1 MHGWTEH
8 LEAATVALDL
18 PDGDGFGTGFV
29 IAPGLVVTCAHV
41 VAGARGVRARIVRS
55 GLDLAVTLSD
65 DEQHRAA
72 NGLDLAFLRFDP
84 AASRT
89 GVVLTAP
96 ALSPGD
102 RMRTH
107 GHPQGH
113 YRPGQWAVLEYLGD
127 SRLTFDDPMPMP
139 RGYGTPVGEGYS
151 GSPVV
156 NERTGAVCGMLARSD
171 LAGSTHLVPVAE
183 ILARCTAPEPPVAW
197 LRTLTDTQLRAGG
210 FRHPGPDLLDYLEAA
225 RAEADEHPYAMLL
238 SDTRDIPLSTVYV
251 QQDAADVED
260 ATDRQP
266 GERRP
271 PAAESVLGTE
281 RHVLF
286 TGGAGAGKSS
296 LLRRLTYTAADAWIE
311 DPAGAPSYIPVR
323 VAADQLGD
331 RPLPEAL
338 AEAVRRD
345 LTGLRRS
352 LPAALFGSAP
362 LPGVDW
368 LVCVDSLDEVLDSG
382 RRNKVIQ
389 LIQLWAARE
398 PHMRFV
404 VASRSLVTSEMHKLK
419 ALRRYALLDF
429 GDEEIEEVA
438 RAWFEAL
445 EVADAP
451 RRAEWLIADLRHGRL
466 SEVAKNP
473 LYLTMICIVTA
484 TDELPRNPADL
495 YARFIRLLRQKGAQ
509 HLAHDGAGGNGI
521 TPALLSRVH
530 DVLSPVAE
538 RRQAGDVRPLL
549 DQVLDLLAA
558 DGRHEPPERDAVL
571 RALTFTGLITQ
582 RAGGLSFLHHTI
594 QEYLAGR
601 AIAER
606 LSPGDPA
613 ALNALREAIATERPN
628 VILFMAAAW
637 RAQGHPL
644 DEFLRTA
651 VRAGGWR
658 ELLLCATVLSDE
670 ASTDREL
677 MTWFARAVIKLDGR
691 GIGAGGDLHDSTVL
705 ARLYAVLHEPD
716 LRDIVRDRTLPHAP
730 RFAALESYVRRE
742 GRQAAALAA
751 ELAQEPDLPV
761 RRRVTAAGLMAEAG
775 ETSAACARL
784 TALAV
789 DPLLWP
795 GDRLA
800 AAGAAL
806 RIDTVAGTR
815 LLAQVLRT
823 APDLGETDLV
833 GGLMVVGLRGE
844 KDTATSLGEAL
855 AANPARDRM
864 SPHRLRY
871 ALGSLLRTAA
881 PDVLE
886 GLADDQSA
894 PLHLRIRALGHLSP
908 PGPAAQS
915 VLAELLVDP
924 TGADGLVRPVLKLCG
939 DPLLVA
945 KAARDGRLDMYTRT
959 DAVRRLVEL
968 DQPDTAE
975 SCVDEL
981 LSAASDDSAV
991 LSVYDVLRE
1000 LGRTARHRE
1009 LTLSALTAPDL
1020 PVSDRLECAAQLI
1033 DTEDAAVVRDTLAV
1047 LIADPDVTPADRRSA
1062 LRLLHKGTEEHE
1074 NSSAA
1079 MASDIALPASV
1090 RHEAAQDLL
1099 TAGRRDGAAGALR
1112 TLAADVLSGMDDRI
1126 VALTSLA
1133 EIDLRAASE
1142 TLHRVL
1148 DEPGIPDED
1157 LWRLLE
1163 LADACLPDA
1172 PLRGRLHA
1180 LLDDETVPAAAVIH
1194 IDSHH
1199 SRYGTEMVPVS
1210 RRALARL
1217 ADDPGVAPDTR
1228 YRALSRSAGR
1238 TPYPRWRQLMAE
1250 QGTDPLLRLARQI
1263 DEAHFSTYVPA
1274 PGVWEFMNFGHGVDS
1289 VEIPTGVVAGID
1301 PGTARAQ
1308 WIELLRQRDVSA
1320 VTGLR
1325 NLYQLAY
1332 HERSQ
1337 GDADSLLLAWAE
1349 DARAPLAERIAAAE
1363 TGTIAPTERW
1373 SALAADPATP
1383 PDLRVRIFGSLPT
1396 SGARSRVP
1404 LARALA
1410 ADPAAPPSARA
1421 RAAALLAQD
1430 LGEEGR
1436 TLLRALSHPDTT
1448 DPEAHLAVAA
1458 AWERLDVGNEVVAAC
1473 RRVLD
1478 TDGTAAGYRVRA
1490 ARTLGR
1496 YRPVRHI
1503 ALRALKDALADGAA
1517 PRPARVEAAEALLGL
1532 RATAEAHLGL
1542 FRLAREP
1549 GPAEASRDR
1558 VLDLLP
1564 ADLRACAEAADG
1576 STHRA
1581 PSGHGG
1587 HGG

>member
-41 VAGARGVRARIVRS
+41 VAGARGVRARIARS
-55 GLDLAVTLSD
+55 GLELAVTLSED
-65 DEQHRAA
+65 GQHKAA

-102 RMRTH
+102 RLRTH

-183 ILARCTAPEPPVAW
+183 ILARCAAPEPPVAW
-197 LRTLTDTQLRAGG
+197 LRTLTDAQLRAGG

-311 DPAGAPSYIPVR
+311 DPARAPSYVPVR

-389 LIQLWAARE
+389 LVQLWAARE

-445 EVADAP
+445 EVADAA
-451 RRAEWLIADLRHGRL
+451 RRAEWLLADLRHGRL

-509 HLAHDGAGGNGI
+509 HLAHDGAGGTRI

-549 DQVLDLLAA
+549 DQVLDLLTA

-571 RALTFTGLITQ
+571 RALTVTGLITQ

-601 AIAER
+601 AVAER
-606 LSPGDPA
+606 LSPNDPA

-644 DEFLRTA
+644 DEFLRAA

-677 MTWFARAVIKLDGR
+677 MTWFARAVIKLNGR

-716 LRDIVRDRTLPHAP
+716 VRDIVRDRTLPHVP
-730 RFAALESYVRRE
+730 RLLALESYVRRE
-742 GRQAAALAA
+742 GHQAAALAD
-751 ELAQEPDLPV
+751 ELAGEPDLPLGQ
-761 RRRVTAAGLMAEAG
+761 RVTAAHRTAEAG
-775 ETSAACARL
+775 DPSAACARL
-784 TALAV
+784 AAAAL
-789 DPLLWP
+789 DPLQSP
-795 GDRLA
+795 DDRLA
-800 AAGAAL
+800 AASAAL
-806 RIDTVAGTR
+806 RVDTAAGTR
-815 LLAQVLRT
+815 LLADLLRT
-823 APDLGETDLV
+823 ATDLEDSYLDGKLLILSDSV
-833 GGLMVVGLRGE
+833 DKE
-844 KDTATSLGEAL
+844 TAISLGEAF
-855 AANPARDRM
+855 AANPVRDRM
-864 SPHRLRY
+864 SPHQFRY
-871 ALGSLLRTAA
+871 ALGCLCRAAA
-881 PDVLE
+881 PEVLE
-886 GLADDQSA
+886 ALAKDSSA
-894 PLHLRIRALGHLSP
+894 PLYLRIRALGNISSP
-908 PGPAAQS
+908 WSVAQS
-915 VLAELLVDP
+915 VLSELLVDP
-924 TGADGLVRPVLKLCG
+924 TGADGLVRHVLDLTG

-945 KAARDGRLDMYTRT
+945 KAARDGRLSAYTRT
-959 DAVRRLVEL
+959 DAIRRLMSL
-968 DQPDTAE
+968 DQPDTAD
-975 SCVDEL
+975 SCITEL
-981 LSAASDDSAV
+981 LSASPDRSV
-991 LSVYDVLRE
+991 VFRLSGMLLE
-1000 LGRTARHRE
+1000 LGQTARHRE
-1009 LTLSALTAPDL
+1009 LALSALNDPDL
-1020 PVSDRLECAAQLI
+1020 PVSDRLECAARLI
-1033 DTEDAAVVRDTLAV
+1033 DTGDAAAVRDTLSS
-1047 LIADPDVTPADRRSA
+1047 LIADPDVAPADRRSA
-1062 LRLLHKGTEEHE
+1062 LTLLHRDTEEFE
-1074 NSSAA
+1074 NSIAV
-1079 MASDIALPASV
+1079 MASDVALPASV
-1090 RHEAAQDLL
+1090 RHQAAVDLL
-1099 TAGRRDGAAGALR
+1099 TAGRRDAAAGVLR
-1112 TLAADVLSGMDDRI
+1112 ALAADVLSGMDDRI
-1126 VALTSLA
+1126 GAVTSLA

-1148 DEPGIPDED
+1148 DEPGIPDEH

-1180 LLDDETVPAAAVIH
+1180 LLDDETVPAAAVIR
-1194 IDSHH
+1194 IDGHH
-1199 SRYGTEMVPVS
+1199 FRYGTDMVPVS
-1210 RRALARL
+1210 RRALARI
-1217 ADDPGVAPDTR
+1217 ADDPGVAPETR
-1228 YRALSRSAGR
+1228 YRAVSRSVGWI
-1238 TPYPRWRQLMAE
+1238 PYPRWRQLMAG
-1250 QGTDPLLRLARQI
+1250 QGTDPLRRLALQI
-1263 DEAHFSTYVPA
+1263 DQAMFIFQSPS
-1274 PGVWEFMNFGHGVDS
+1274 PGFWELMSFGGSRADAAS
-1289 VEIPTGVVAGID
+1289 PTGALAGVA
-1301 PGTARAQ
+1301 PGTALAR
-1308 WIELLRQRDVSA
+1308 WVELLRQRDVSA
-1320 VTGLR
+1320 VNDLR
-1325 NLYQLAY
+1325 SLYWLSRDEGPRREANT
-1332 HERSQ
+1332 
-1337 GDADSLLLAWAE
+1337 LLLAWSE

-1363 TGTIAPTERW
+1363 TGDIAPTERW

-1383 PDLRVRIFGSLPT
+1383 PDLRVRIFESLPT

-1436 TLLRALSHPDTT
+1436 TLLRALSGPDTT

-1458 AWERLDVGNEVVAAC
+1458 AWEQLDVGNEAVAAC
-1473 RRVLD
+1473 RRVLE

-1490 ARTLGR
+1490 ARALGR

-1517 PRPARVEAAEALLGL
+1517 PTPARVEAAEALLEL

-1542 FRLAREP
+1542 FRLAREA
-1549 GPAEASRDR
+1549 GPAEAWRDR
-1558 VLDLLP
+1558 ILDLLP
-1564 ADLRACAEAADG
+1564 ADLRPCAEARDG
-1576 STHRA
+1576 SAHWG

-1587 HGG
+1587 QEG